1 MTKKFVELD
10 HPVLKHKLG
19 YLRDKESTT
28 QVFRETLKELSQ
40 LMAYEVMRDSNVE
53 RIDVKTPI
61 AKAKVDRITKSPIVV
76 SILRAG
82 NTMQEAIVD
91 IMPFCSAGHIGIY
104 RDKFIHNTVEYYFKL
119 PKNCEGQEILLV
131 DPLMATGDTA
141 VASLDRLKQYK
152 VGKIKFMTV
161 ITCTQAVKKIHQF
174 HPDVEIY
181 TINLDN
187 ELTAE
192 GYLIPGIGDAGD
204 RLFKT
209 K

>member
-40 LMAYEVMRDSNVE
+40 LMAYEVMRNSNVE
-53 RIDVKTPI
+53 RIDVETPI
-61 AKAKVDRITKSPIVV
+61 ARAKVDRITDTPIVV

-82 NTMQEAIVD
+82 NTMQEAILD
-91 IMPFCSAGHIGIY
+91 AMPFCSAGHIGIY

-119 PKNCEGQEILLV
+119 PKDCEGKEVILV

-152 VGKIKFMTV
+152 VGTIKFMTV
-161 ITCTQAVKKIHQF
+161 ITCAQAVEKIHQF

-187 ELTAE
+187 ELTDE

>member
-1 MTKKFVELD
+1 MTKIFVELN
-10 HPVLKHKLG
+10 HPVLRHKLG

-28 QVFRETLKELSQ
+28 QVFREALKELSQ
-40 LMAYEVMRDSNVE
+40 LMAYEVMRNSSVE
-53 RIDVKTPI
+53 LIEVETPI
-61 AKAKVDRITKSPIVV
+61 AKAKVDRITDAPIVV

-82 NTMQEAIVD
+82 NTMQEAILD
-91 IMPFCSAGHIGIY
+91 AMPFCSAGHIGIY

-119 PKNCEGQEILLV
+119 PKDCEGKEVILV

-152 VGKIKFMTV
+152 VGTIKFMTV
-161 ITCTQAVKKIHQF
+161 ITCTQAVEKIHQF

-187 ELTAE
+187 ELTEE